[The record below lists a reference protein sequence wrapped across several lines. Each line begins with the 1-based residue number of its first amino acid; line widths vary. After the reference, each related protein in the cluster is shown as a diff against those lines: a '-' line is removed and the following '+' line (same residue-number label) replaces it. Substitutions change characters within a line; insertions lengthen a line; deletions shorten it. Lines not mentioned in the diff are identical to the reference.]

1 MRRSRSSWKRKSR
14 REGPCHVTWQVV
26 CSRGVGGRV
35 AWKIYQRLREERLTA
50 WSPSHIALPPMY
62 SFLLL
67 LLLLL
72 ILLLLS
78 PGKKLSL
85 AEVEA
90 WINEADVDG
99 NGTVDLEEF
108 EHCTRKAFA
117 LSCTAQCTICC
128 MNAMTSAA
136 ASSTSNS
143 NSKSPKKPSS
153 PPRGGSGGESM
164 LKQRLRSQIRDRI
177 KGSEQIKGLASSM
190 FQTEMLHKELAQMT
204 SGFRRTYSAPSPPP
218 AATAAEFEENTH
230 PESGPEESS
239 QTTATGEGDKDNGS
253 EIEKDGAA
261 PAAPEAIKPS
271 APPPE
276 RFISAAEVALVC
288 VGFLA

>member
-1 MRRSRSSWKRKSR
+1 MWD
-14 REGPCHVTWQVV
+14 T
-26 CSRGVGGRV
+26 
-35 AWKIYQRLREERLTA
+35 YQRLGEGTLTA
-50 WSPSHIALPPMY
+50 WSLAHRTAPNS

-67 LLLLL
+67 LLLL
-72 ILLLLS
+72 LLLLS

-85 AEVEA
+85 ADVEA

-108 EHCTRKAFA
+108 GHCTRKAFA
-117 LSCTAQCTICC
+117 LSCNAQCTICC
-128 MNAMTSAA
+128 MNAMTSSA
-136 ASSTSNS
+136 ASSTS

-164 LKQRLRSQIRDRI
+164 LKQRLRLQIRDRI

-190 FQTEMLHKELAQMT
+190 FQTEMLHKELEQMT

-218 AATAAEFEENTH
+218 AATAADLEENTH
-230 PESGPEESS
+230 PEGGPEESS
-239 QTTATGEGDKDNGS
+239 ETTATGEGDKDNGS

-261 PAAPEAIKPS
+261 PAAPEAVKPL

-276 RFISAAEVALVC
+276 RFISAAEVAVVC
-288 VGFLA
+288 VGFLV